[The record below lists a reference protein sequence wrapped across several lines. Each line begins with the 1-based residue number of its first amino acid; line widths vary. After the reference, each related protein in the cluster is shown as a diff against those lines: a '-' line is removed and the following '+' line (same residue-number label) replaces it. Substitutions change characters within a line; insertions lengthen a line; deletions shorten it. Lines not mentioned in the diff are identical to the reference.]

1 MHKGFIFLIVA
12 EVLLV
17 VAIVLLSW
25 YLISNSPR
33 KGSLKKMVNDLVDI
47 VKGGSQKPVEKY

>member
-1 MHKGFIFLIVA
+1 MHKAFIFLIVV

-47 VKGGSQKPVEKY
+47 VKGGS